1 MNNNSKN
8 IIEENERIYSILST
22 VNNIPSV
29 PYIIHEVS
37 NLIGDPKTSASIL
50 GKIISKDQGL
60 VTKIL
65 TVANS
70 PLYGIPRRV
79 STIDFA
85 IVVLGFEQI
94 KNIVIALSMM
104 ETLKTMGD
112 RKFQQK
118 KYWMHSIITAIAAQR
133 IADDLGY
140 QTSGEAFT
148 AGLLHDLG
156 ILVIYKVFNKEYK
169 QIIDSTKNE
178 GISFLEAEEK
188 YLGVTHQEVGGFLI
202 DKWNLPFTITEVI
215 YNHHNPSF
223 AKENTE
229 LASLIHL
236 ADYMTQ
242 KLLVGNFTWD
252 SSAKLDLNIID
263 ILRLG
268 DEEYLE
274 NFIFSY
280 KDLFEGQLNSIRI

>member
-1 MNNNSKN
+1 MNNNFEHTIKG
-8 IIEENERIYSILST
+8 NERVYNILST

-104 ETLKTMGD
+104 ETLKVMGD
-112 RKFQQK
+112 RKFPQK
-118 KYWMHSIITAIAAQR
+118 SYWLHSIITAAAAQR

-156 ILVIYKVFNKEYK
+156 ILVIYKVFNNEYK
-169 QIIDSTKNE
+169 RIINAVKKD
-178 GISFLEAEEK
+178 GVSFLEAEEK
-188 YLGVTHQEVGGFLI
+188 YLGITHQEIGGFLV
-202 DKWNLPFTITEVI
+202 DKWNLPFAITEVI
-215 YNHHNPSF
+215 YNHHKPSLT
-223 AKENTE
+223 EEHSE

-236 ADYMTQ
+236 ADFMTQ
-242 KLLVGNFTWD
+242 KLLVGNFVWD
-252 SSAKLDLNIID
+252 DKAKLDENVID
-263 ILRLG
+263 ILKLG
-268 DEEYLE
+268 DEDYLE

-280 KDLFEGQLNSIRI
+280 KDLFEGQLKSIRI